1 MVEKLG
7 VKQKQWSHLIFF
19 LFFEKKM
26 FFKKVFFTTEI
37 EEILK
42 VLGVDELLM
51 ASGRGND

>member
-1 MVEKLG
+1 MEPFNFRFFFREKN
-7 VKQKQWSHLIFF
+7 V
-19 LFFEKKM
+19 
-26 FFKKVFFTTEI
+26 FKKVLLFTTEI